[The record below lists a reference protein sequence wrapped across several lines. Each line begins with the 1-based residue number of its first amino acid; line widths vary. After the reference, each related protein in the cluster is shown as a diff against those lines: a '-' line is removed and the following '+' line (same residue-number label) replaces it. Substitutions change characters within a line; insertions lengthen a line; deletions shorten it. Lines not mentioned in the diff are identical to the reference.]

1 MKHSVQELNDIAKEA
16 RRVTM
21 KCIASL
27 GKGHVGGAL
36 DIVDALTVLYYEEM
50 NIDPANPKM
59 AGRDRLVL
67 SKGHGGPGLYAI
79 LALKGFFDMKE
90 IYTLNK
96 PGTMLPSH
104 CDRLLTPGIDMT
116 TGSLGQG
123 LSAAVG
129 MALAD
134 RIDGNGARVYCIIG
148 DGESQEGQIWEAGMY
163 AAQMKLGSLTCFL
176 DLNGQQIDASVDE
189 VNSLLDA
196 GEKWR
201 AFGWNVIETDG
212 NDVDAVEKAL
222 RQAQDNRGSGRPT
235 VVIAVTTKGK
245 GVSFMENDILW
256 HYRTPQGE
264 EYDAALAELEAQRP

>member
-176 DLNGQQIDASVDE
+176 DLNGSRSTRRSTRSTPCSTQARSGAR
-189 VNSLLDA
+189 SA
-196 GEKWR
+196 GTCRRSTATTCRQSTMPSKPQRR
-201 AFGWNVIETDG
+201 ART
-212 NDVDAVEKAL
+212 
-222 RQAQDNRGSGRPT
+222 SPT
-235 VVIAVTTKGK
+235 
-245 GVSFMENDILW
+245 
-256 HYRTPQGE
+256 
-264 EYDAALAELEAQRP
+264 

>member
-189 VNSLLDA
+189 LNSLLDA

-201 AFGWNVIETDG
+201 AFGWNVQEVNG
-212 NDVDAVEKAL
+212 HDVQAIYDAVEAAKTCT
-222 RQAQDNRGSGRPT
+222 DKPNMIVMHT
-235 VVIAVTTKGK
+235 VKGK
-245 GVSFMENDILW
+245 GWKRIEGTTMSHSLSVSADDLAEALNDIDK
-256 HYRTPQGE
+256 E
-264 EYDAALAELEAQRP
+264 

>member
-201 AFGWNVIETDG
+201 AFGWNVQEVNG
-212 NDVDAVEKAL
+212 HDVQAIYDAVEAAKTCT
-222 RQAQDNRGSGRPT
+222 DKPNMIVMHT
-235 VVIAVTTKGK
+235 VKGK
-245 GVSFMENDILW
+245 GWKRI
-256 HYRTPQGE
+256 
-264 EYDAALAELEAQRP
+264 

>member
-148 DGESQEGQIWEAGMY
+148 DGES
-163 AAQMKLGSLTCFL
+163 
-176 DLNGQQIDASVDE
+176 
-189 VNSLLDA
+189 
-196 GEKWR
+196 
-201 AFGWNVIETDG
+201 
-212 NDVDAVEKAL
+212 
-222 RQAQDNRGSGRPT
+222 
-235 VVIAVTTKGK
+235 
-245 GVSFMENDILW
+245 
-256 HYRTPQGE
+256 
-264 EYDAALAELEAQRP
+264 